1 MYRTSSGFPGVML
14 IPQGVVDDEELRDRK
29 LEVEQWTC
37 RRVEYLGRLP
47 FTEKF
52 VRNWNP
58 HGEGKEEE
66 GVERVGEGVQGKHG
80 DR

>member
-1 MYRTSSGFPGVML
+1 MYRTSSGFPGVVL

-37 RRVEYLGRLP
+37 RRVAYLGGLP

-52 VRNWNP
+52 VRGWNP
-58 HGEGKEEE
+58 MGEGREEGGEEKEEE
-66 GVERVGEGVQGKHG
+66 K
-80 DR
+80 